1 MGVVV
6 VGGGIAG
13 MSVAAELARDRDVL
27 LVEGERELARHTTGR
42 SAASYIPGHGAA
54 PARALVAASRDRFAA
69 LAEEAGHSFL
79 RPRAVLHVAQDDD
92 EERML
97 REEILTLGT
106 VDELTVAEAVRRWP
120 ALRADRVRA
129 AGVVEDAQDAD
140 PLGLHEHYRR
150 TLRARGGEIRTGAP
164 VTALHATA
172 TGWRVG
178 IGDDHVDTDT
188 VVLAAGAWTDRLLTL
203 AGAAPIGLR
212 PLRRTIAIAR
222 VPDGAPVRRDDPF
235 AVSVGEHWYAK
246 PEGEYLLISPS
257 EETPAEPGDPR
268 PEELDVARALEA
280 VNDVTTLGLRSVV
293 TSWTGLRTFAPDRSL
308 VIGDR
313 PEHPGLHLFAGQG
326 GSGIETAP
334 AAAVLAA
341 AVITGADPPADVVA
355 ALEDHGAGLD
365 DVLARRIPDPRRAS
379 GSSSLASPRM
389 GDARR
394 LLAAAV
400 AVLALVLAGCGG
412 AGEETPPPS
421 TIPTAGAPIVN
432 GAGAGGP
439 LAPLPPEGSR
449 EGQRICGKFQ
459 SVPVAGGRYEVQ
471 NNAWGATTPQC
482 TTAFDTGFS
491 VQASHD
497 KDSGPAAYPS
507 IVVGCN
513 YGTCTRDAP
522 FPRPLADLGDVR
534 SSWAVTV
541 PRRGDYN
548 VAYDVWL
555 DPTPRRD
562 GANTGAEL
570 MIWLDRTDR
579 VQPIGSKRA
588 DVEIGDAR
596 WEIWQGENEGLPV
609 ISYVREESTTT
620 VLDLPISDFITDA
633 TRRGVVEPSWFLTN
647 VQAGF
652 EPWIGGEGLS
662 TDAFALTRNGV

>member
-1 MGVVV
+1 
-6 VGGGIAG
+6 
-13 MSVAAELARDRDVL
+13 
-27 LVEGERELARHTTGR
+27 
-42 SAASYIPGHGAA
+42 
-54 PARALVAASRDRFAA
+54 
-69 LAEEAGHSFL
+69 
-79 RPRAVLHVAQDDD
+79 
-92 EERML
+92 
-97 REEILTLGT
+97 
-106 VDELTVAEAVRRWP
+106 
-120 ALRADRVRA
+120 
-129 AGVVEDAQDAD
+129 
-140 PLGLHEHYRR
+140 
-150 TLRARGGEIRTGAP
+150 
-164 VTALHATA
+164 
-172 TGWRVG
+172 
-178 IGDDHVDTDT
+178 
-188 VVLAAGAWTDRLLTL
+188 
-203 AGAAPIGLR
+203 
-212 PLRRTIAIAR
+212 
-222 VPDGAPVRRDDPF
+222 
-235 AVSVGEHWYAK
+235 
-246 PEGEYLLISPS
+246 
-257 EETPAEPGDPR
+257 
-268 PEELDVARALEA
+268 
-280 VNDVTTLGLRSVV
+280 
-293 TSWTGLRTFAPDRSL
+293 
-308 VIGDR
+308 
-313 PEHPGLHLFAGQG
+313 
-326 GSGIETAP
+326 
-334 AAAVLAA
+334 
-341 AVITGADPPADVVA
+341 
-355 ALEDHGAGLD
+355 
-365 DVLARRIPDPRRAS
+365 
-379 GSSSLASPRM
+379 M

-412 AGEETPPPS
+412 AGEETEGTPPPA

-432 GAGAGGP
+432 GTGAGGP

-588 DVEIGDAR
+588 EVEIGDAR